1 MNSAGIPAGGWRI
14 GHDRC
19 PAGSRAGRHGWMAT
33 SLQDAFGSSERAWLN
48 TAHQGRLP
56 LAAAD
61 AAQWAIEEKVDP
73 WRIPESAFFEVPAA
87 LRSTLAQLVAADP
100 AEIVL
105 GNSTSYGLNLLV
117 QGLPLR
123 AGDEVLVVEGDFP
136 ASVYPW
142 LPLQRRG
149 VEVRTVPAAS
159 GALDPQELAAALTDR
174 TRVVCTS
181 WVFSF
186 TGRGADVRALVD
198 VCRQSGDI
206 TFVLNGSQAVGARP
220 TDVHQLGVD
229 ALVSCGFKWLCG
241 PYATGFAWV
250 RSELLQRLEY
260 EQGYWLAQVD
270 EIANPPDRYEL
281 RRDLGAAAYDVFCT
295 ANLAVYPAWQ
305 RAISLLLDHG
315 LDEVERYDQSLVDQ
329 LIAGLPGGWTLRSPR
344 ERAERSTLV
353 FLEPERP
360 DTVDHALRRLE
371 SAGVD
376 AGERAGKIRLSPHV
390 HNTPADIDRALAA
403 LAV

>member
-1 MNSAGIPAGGWRI
+1 MTAPL
-14 GHDRC
+14 HE
-19 PAGSRAGRHGWMAT
+19 
-33 SLQDAFGSSERAWLN
+33 AFGSSDRAWLN
-48 TAHQGRLP
+48 AAHQGRLP
-56 LAAAD
+56 LVAAD
-61 AAQWAIEEKVDP
+61 AAQRAIKDKIDP
-73 WRIPESAFFEVPAA
+73 RRIPESAFFEVPAA
-87 LRSTLAQLVAADP
+87 LRRTLAQLVAADP

-105 GNSTSYGLNLLV
+105 GNSTSYGLNLLA

-149 VEVRTVPAAS
+149 VHVRTVPAAS
-159 GALDPQELAAALTDR
+159 GALEPEELAAALTDR
-174 TRVVCTS
+174 TRVVCAS

-186 TGRGADVRALVD
+186 TGRTADVPALVE
-198 VCRQSGDI
+198 VCRRRGDI

-220 TDVHQLGVD
+220 TDVGRLGVD

-250 RSELLQRLEY
+250 RSELLQQLEY

-270 EIANPPDRYEL
+270 EIAKPPGRYEL
-281 RRDLGAAAYDVFCT
+281 RGDLGAAAYDVFCT
-295 ANLAVYPAWQ
+295 ANLSVYPAWQ
-305 RAISLLLDHG
+305 RAVSLLLEHG
-315 LDEVERYDQSLVDQ
+315 LEEIERHDQSLVDQ
-329 LIAGLPGGWTLRSPR
+329 LIAGLPDGWKLRSPSGR
-344 ERAERSTLV
+344 VERSTLV
-353 FLEPERP
+353 FIEPDDP
-360 DTVDHALRRLE
+360 DTVKHALRRLE

-390 HNTPADIDRALAA
+390 HNTPADIDRALDA
-403 LAV
+403 LPA